1 MPIARSISR
10 IVVLL
15 KLKPGTSR
23 PDYETWARTV
33 DLPNVNRL
41 QSVQGFEVLEAT
53 GLLGSTDRPP
63 YDYIEVL
70 DVADMVLFGQEVA
83 SETMK
88 SIAAEFQRW
97 ADPVFVTTRRLEWE
111 QQ

>member
-1 MPIARSISR
+1 MSITR

-23 PDYETWARTV
+23 PDYEAWSSTI
-33 DLPNVNRL
+33 DLPTVNRL
-41 QSVQGFEVLEAT
+41 PSVLGFEVFEAT
-53 GLLGSTDRPP
+53 GLLGSDASPP

-70 DVADMVLFGQEVA
+70 DVADMALFGQDVA
-83 SETMK
+83 SDAMQA
-88 SIAAEFQRW
+88 IAAAFQRW
-97 ADPVFVTTRRLEWE
+97 ADPVFITTRRLEWK